1 MDRIEIEGGTP
12 LSGRIQIAGAKNAC
26 LAMLPAALLTDAE
39 LRLHNVPDLADVAS
53 MTALLEGL
61 GAEIDRDRKN
71 GRMAVRIGRVRNHR
85 ADYDIVRK
93 MRASFLV
100 LGPLLAREG
109 RAEVSLPGGCA
120 IGERLVDQHLA
131 ALSALGAEID
141 LVGGYVRASA
151 PRGLSGGRIPL
162 AMASVGATENALM
175 AATLA
180 RGETV
185 VENAACEPEITAL
198 ADLLEAMGAR
208 IEGAG
213 SPVIRIQGGTPL
225 SGAEQTVIPDRIEF
239 GTYLAAVA
247 ITGGTVILEGARLE
261 HALAVTAYLEATG
274 LRIEAV
280 EGGLRVT
287 RPDSVQPVS
296 VRTEPYPG
304 FPTDLQAQI
313 MALLS
318 IARGES
324 VIEETVFEHRFMH
337 IPELVRM
344 GADIEIRGRH
354 ARVRGVPAL
363 KGAPVMASDLRA
375 SMGLVLAGLA
385 AQGRT
390 VVGRVYHLDRGYEC
404 PVEKL
409 AACNAQIRRIVD

>member
-39 LRLHNVPDLADVAS
+39 LRFHNVPGLADVAS

-109 RAEVSLPGGCA
+109 QAEVSLPGGCA

-141 LVGGYVRASA
+141 LVGGYVRAAA

-185 VENAACEPEITAL
+185 IENAACEPEITAL

-296 VRTEPYPG
+296 IRTEPYPG